1 MAECVLVRT
10 GGGAGGARPPARAN
24 GGAGGG
30 WAPSRVC
37 ACAGSKLATWKRL
50 WIVRVGGWAQ
60 RQGTVGCRAK
70 TPAPLWVGP
79 EALEFFEGAVIVR
92 LQELAT
98 RWWRSMV

>member
-1 MAECVLVRT
+1 
-10 GGGAGGARPPARAN
+10 
-24 GGAGGG
+24 
-30 WAPSRVC
+30 
-37 ACAGSKLATWKRL
+37 
-50 WIVRVGGWAQ
+50 
-60 RQGTVGCRAK
+60 VGCRAK

>member
-30 WAPSRVC
+30 WAIEGLP
-37 ACAGSKLATWKRL
+37 CAGSKLATWKRL

-60 RQGTVGCRAK
+60 RQGTVGCQAK